1 MAGTMKDTFDR
12 KDYVDVAERIRA
24 FYERYPEGSIQ
35 TEMVRLEGEMVV
47 FRATVYRDREDTCP
61 TTGWA
66 YEREGV
72 GYVNRTSFIENC
84 ETSAIGRALANLNFP
99 TSRTELERT
108 AAREP
113 ASAERLEE
121 LKALAA
127 GEFVSA
133 DLQERILARLDQGM
147 TAQQASDAIAYL
159 RRLQRKA
166 ERAA

>member
-1 MAGTMKDTFDR
+1 MARDGFDM
-12 KDYVDVAERIRA
+12 KDYVDVAARIHA

-47 FRATVYRDREDTCP
+47 FKATVYRDREDTCP

-72 GYVNRTSFIENC
+72 GYVNKTSFIENC

-99 TSRTELERT
+99 TTRSAEERR
-108 AAREP
+108 AAEGP
-113 ASAERLEE
+113 ASREALDEVI
-121 LKALAA
+121 ALAESEA
-127 GEFVSA
+127 VGEEIR
-133 DLQERILARLDQGM
+133 ERVLARVEQGM
-147 TAQQASDAIAYL
+147 TVQQAADAVAYL
-159 RRLQRKA
+159 RRLHRRA